1 MEWIYFEGGEP
12 FLYYPILLRGVY
24 MAAAQGFKVG
34 IVSNAFWAVSV
45 ADASEWLRPMAGRL
59 SDFTVSSDLY
69 HGSEAMGERPQNALV
84 AAKWLNIPTGLISVS
99 QPEKTE
105 ESDLQSPES
114 GEVMYRGRAAEVLA
128 GRAALH
134 PWQVFDTCPHE
145 DLRDPGRIHVDP
157 LGNLHLCQGVL
168 IGNLF
173 EKPLKQIC
181 AEYDPQAHPICGT
194 AAGRWTRCAGRK
206 IFPRSRGCLRGRM
219 PLVLLRPPANAGALS
234 GSSRTGPGLWSI

>member
-1 MEWIYFEGGEP
+1 MQITGLHILLTYQCIFECDHCFVWGSPRQEGVLTLAQVEEILHEAREAGVEWIYFEGGEP

-59 SDFTVSSDLY
+59 SDLTVSSDLY
-69 HGSEAMGERPQNALV
+69 HCSEAMGERPQNALV
-84 AAKWLNIPTGLISVS
+84 AAKWLNIPTGLICVP
-99 QPEKTE
+99 QPEKPE
-105 ESDLQSPES
+105 ESDLQLPES

-134 PWQVFDTCPHE
+134 PWQVFNTCPYE
-145 DLRDPGRIHVDP
+145 DLRDLGRIHVDP

-173 EKPLKQIC
+173 EKPLKEIC
-181 AEYDPQAHPICGT
+181 AQ
-194 AAGRWTRCAGRK
+194 
-206 IFPRSRGCLRGRM
+206 
-219 PLVLLRPPANAGALS
+219 
-234 GSSRTGPGLWSI
+234 